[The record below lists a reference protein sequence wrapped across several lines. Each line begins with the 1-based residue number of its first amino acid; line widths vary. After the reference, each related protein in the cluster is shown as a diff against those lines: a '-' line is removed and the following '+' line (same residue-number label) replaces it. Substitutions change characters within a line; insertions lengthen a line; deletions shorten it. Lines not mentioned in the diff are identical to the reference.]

1 MSEANTATTETTG
14 TEAPADTT
22 AETGAST
29 APAGGEQQQSSE
41 TGQGEGQGAGNE
53 TGDTVA
59 APNESEQPKGDEGGD
74 ALGAP
79 EQYAD
84 FTVPEDVELKGEML
98 DGLTAFAKAH
108 NLNQAQA
115 QALVDLGVKQ
125 AQTIA
130 DTFHAQVSETPIA
143 LPAVWAQKWSAQ
155 TTADPEIGG
164 ANLKP
169 TMDLS
174 RRVFATFASPG
185 LVQFLNDTGLT
196 HHPEIIRFVNAVGK
210 VMSEDTLVTTQGG
223 QNKPNSGKSAA
234 EVLYPDMK

>member
-14 TEAPADTT
+14 TEAPAGNT

-59 APNESEQPKGDEGGD
+59 APNESEAPKGDEGGD

-98 DGLTAFAKAH
+98 DGLTAFAKA
-108 NLNQAQA
+108 QRAA
-115 QALVDLGVKQ
+115 GQALPTAHPDGTTGVALTVNDRDKP
-125 AQTIA
+125 AAAAIA
-130 DTFHAQVSETPIA
+130 HQLVRAGFTVYSTEGTARAMQQMGIQVHQVA
-143 LPAVWAQKWSAQ
+143 KL
-155 TTADPEIGG
+155 
-164 ANLKP
+164 
-169 TMDLS
+169 
-174 RRVFATFASPG
+174 
-185 LVQFLNDTGLT
+185 
-196 HHPEIIRFVNAVGK
+196 
-210 VMSEDTLVTTQGG
+210 
-223 QNKPNSGKSAA
+223 
-234 EVLYPDMK
+234 

>member
-1 MSEANTATTETTG
+1 MSEANTTTEAAAA
-14 TEAPADTT
+14 APADTG
-22 AETGAST
+22 ATGAAT
-29 APAGGEQQQSSE
+29 AAGGEQQQSSE
-41 TGQGEGQGAGNE
+41 AGQGEGQGAGNE
-53 TGDTVA
+53 SGDTVA
-59 APNESEQPKGDEGGD
+59 ASNESDPPKGDEGGD

-84 FTVPEDVELKGEML
+84 FTVPDDVELKGEML
-98 DGLTAFAKAH
+98 DGLTAFAKSH

-130 DTFHAQVSETPIA
+130 DTFHAQVSETPVA

-169 TMDLS
+169 VMDLS

-185 LVQFLNDTGLT
+185 LVSFLNETGLT

-210 VMSEDTLVTTQGG
+210 AVSEDTLVTQQGG
-223 QNKPNSGKSAA
+223 QGRNNGGKSAA